1 MNILSSKNIPIFPK
15 LSLKNFHYRN
25 NIQEMASIR
34 HVQTEMSLSYEH
46 FQKTRHQS
54 DIIVNDPIY
63 EETLQHLMSLS
74 LK

>member
-1 MNILSSKNIPIFPK
+1 
-15 LSLKNFHYRN
+15 
-25 NIQEMASIR
+25 MASIR

-46 FQKTRHQS
+46 FQKKRHQS

-63 EETLQHLMSLS
+63 EETRQHLMSLS